1 MFGTRDPE
9 TPAGYS
15 APREPLL
22 NPQDALDNI
31 VEAFS
36 ARNTSNYMYSF
47 ANPTN
52 SDTTFRFFPDVTT
65 SSYDSVI
72 FESWDYYKEFLFIS
86 NLLSR
91 YLLPPDSAA
100 SIIFEAENVLPGE
113 TYPVYRER
121 YFITVGSLNPE
132 LPREYSG
139 LANIKFDRNNNF
151 DWVIIEWEDERV
163 PDYPALTD
171 LKISMPN

>member
-1 MFGTRDPE
+1 MFGTRNPE

-36 ARNTSNYMYSF
+36 ARNALNYMYSF
-47 ANPTN
+47 ANPSN
-52 SDTTFRFFPDVTT
+52 SDTTFRFIPDITT
-65 SSYDSVI
+65 SSYDSII
-72 FESWDYYKEFLFIS
+72 FESWDYDKESSFIS
-86 NLLSR
+86 ILFSNNV
-91 YLLPPDSAA
+91 LPADSAA
-100 SIIFEAENVLPGE
+100 SITFEAKNVLPGE
-113 TYPVYRER
+113 TYPVYREK
-121 YFITVGSLNPE
+121 YFITIGSVNPN